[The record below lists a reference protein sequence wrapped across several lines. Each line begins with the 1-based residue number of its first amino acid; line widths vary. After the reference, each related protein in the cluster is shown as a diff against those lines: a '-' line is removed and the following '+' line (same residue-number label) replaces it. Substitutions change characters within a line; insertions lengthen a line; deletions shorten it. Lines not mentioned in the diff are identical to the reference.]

1 MIYNRSRRWKRP
13 PTRRARPVP
22 KKNGG
27 RLRAVVATEHGG
39 PAVLAVRELPEPTPG
54 PGEILI
60 RVASAGINFSDL
72 GTIAGT
78 YPGPPPPFVPG
89 IEVAGHEIESGRP
102 VVALVDA
109 GGYAEVALAKE
120 RLAFDAEG
128 LELGEAGGYPL
139 ALLAAYFGL
148 VRAARLQAGESVLVF
163 AAAGALGSTTI
174 QVARALGA
182 SRVIAVASTETKRQ
196 VALDL
201 GADEA
206 VAYDSELPPVDVVVD
221 GVGGET
227 FLAGY
232 RAANRFG
239 RVLTVGASAGAPPEL
254 PSFQE
259 LRERS
264 VAIVP
269 FSFKALRAAEP
280 EYVAQAA
287 PAALDLVRKGEVV
300 PVIGQAVPFEQV
312 QDALGLL
319 AGRASV
325 GKLLLVP

>member
-1 MIYNRSRRWKRP
+1 
-13 PTRRARPVP
+13 
-22 KKNGG
+22 
-27 RLRAVVATEHGG
+27 LRAVVATEHGG
-39 PAVLAVRELPEPTPG
+39 PAVLAVRDVPEPQPG
-54 PGEILI
+54 RGEILI

-78 YPGPPPPFVPG
+78 YPGPPPPFTPG
-89 IEVAGHEIESGRP
+89 IEVAGHEVTSGRP
-102 VVALVDA
+102 VVALLDA

-120 RLAFDAEG
+120 LLAFDAEG
-128 LELGEAGGYPL
+128 LELAKAGGYPL

-148 VRAARLQAGESVLVF
+148 VRAAKLQAGESVLVF
-163 AAAGALGSTTI
+163 AAAGALGSNTI

-182 SRVIAVASTETKRQ
+182 GRVVAVASTEEKRQ
-196 VALDL
+196 AALAL

-206 VAYDSELPPVDVVVD
+206 VAYEDELPRADVVVD

-239 RVLTVGASAGAPPEL
+239 RVLTVGASAGGPPQL
-254 PSFQE
+254 PPFQE

-287 PAALDLVRKGEVV
+287 PAALELVRKGEVV
-300 PVIGQAVPFEQV
+300 PLIGQTVPLEQV
-312 QDALGLL
+312 GDALGLL
-319 AGRASV
+319 AGRVSL
-325 GKLLLVP
+325 GKLVLVP

>member
-1 MIYNRSRRWKRP
+1 M
-13 PTRRARPVP
+13 
-22 KKNGG
+22 
-27 RLRAVVATEHGG
+27 RAVVATEHGG
-39 PAVLAVRELPEPTPG
+39 PAVLAVREVAEPTPG
-54 PGEILI
+54 SGEILI
-60 RVASAGINFSDL
+60 RVTSAGINFSDL

-89 IEVAGHEIESGRP
+89 IEVAGHELRSGRP
-102 VVALVDA
+102 VVALLDG

-120 RLAFDAEG
+120 LLTFDADG

-148 VRAARLQAGESVLVF
+148 VRAAKLRSGESVLVF
-163 AAAGALGSTTI
+163 AAAGALGSNTI

-182 SRVIAVASTETKRQ
+182 SRVIAVASTEEKRRM
-196 VALDL
+196 AIDL

-206 VAYDSELPPVDVVVD
+206 LAYEDELPGVDVVVD
-221 GVGGET
+221 GVGGDA

-232 RAANRFG
+232 RAAKRFG
-239 RVLTVGASAGAPPEL
+239 RVLTVGASAGRPPQI

-280 EYVAQAA
+280 DYVAQAA
-287 PAALDLVRKGEVV
+287 PAALDLVRTGTVA
-300 PVIGQAVPFEQV
+300 PLIGQAVPLEQAR
-312 QDALGLL
+312 DALGLL

>member
-1 MIYNRSRRWKRP
+1 M
-13 PTRRARPVP
+13 
-22 KKNGG
+22 
-27 RLRAVVATEHGG
+27 RAVVATQHGG
-39 PAVLAVRELPEPTPG
+39 PAVLAVREVPEPRPG
-54 PGEILI
+54 PGEILV

-72 GTIAGT
+72 GAIAGT

-89 IEVAGHEIESGRP
+89 IEVAGHEVTSGRP
-102 VVALVDA
+102 VVALLDA

-120 RLAFDAEG
+120 RLTFAADG
-128 LELGEAGGYPL
+128 LDLAEAGGYPL

-148 VRAARLQAGESVLVF
+148 VRAAKLQPGESVLVL
-163 AAAGALGSTTI
+163 AAGGALGSTTI

-182 SRVIAVASTETKRQ
+182 GRVIAVASTDEKRR
-196 VALDL
+196 VAIDL

-206 VAYDSELPPVDVVVD
+206 LSYSDELPSADIVVD
-221 GVGGET
+221 GVGGEA

-232 RAANRFG
+232 RAAHRFG
-239 RVLTVGASAGAPPEL
+239 RVLTVGASAGVPPQL

-280 EYVAQAA
+280 DYVARTA
-287 PAALDLVRKGEVV
+287 PAALDLVRRGDVV
-300 PVIGQAVPFEQV
+300 PLIGGAVPLEQA